1 MAHAKPNASMDATL
15 VTCPKPD
22 DFSPLEA
29 AIMDACNEMHE
40 AREQGDAQGAAR
52 VRTLLLKLVDRYDE
66 ADAEGHPN
74 AAWARPNQRALA
86 LSACGEVE
94 RAVEAELIALK
105 YADTP
110 RRREIS
116 LGNLADRCIR
126 LGRYEEAVRFFLQA
140 RQAAPESVPVMLTG
154 AQALF
159 LLGHADAANNI
170 FATFLDRPEMLAP
183 GTELTAYLDCETRLR
198 EMALD
203 LPALREL
210 MVRWN
215 RSRPA

>member
-1 MAHAKPNASMDATL
+1 MAEIRQSTSTDVTL
-15 VTCPKPD
+15 VTAPSPSEL
-22 DFSPLEA
+22 SPLEA

-40 AREQGDAQGAAR
+40 AREERDTSGAAR
-52 VRTLLLKLVDRYDE
+52 VGTLLMKLVDRYDE

-86 LSACGEVE
+86 LSACAQVE
-94 RAVEAELIALK
+94 RAVDAELIALK
-105 YADTP
+105 YADTD

-126 LGRYEEAVRFFLQA
+126 LGRYEDAVRFFLEA
-140 RQAAPESVPVMLTG
+140 REAAPKSVPVMLTG

-159 LLGHADAANNI
+159 LLGHHDAADNI
-170 FATFLDRPEMLAP
+170 FASFLDRPEMLAP
-183 GTELTAYLDCETRLR
+183 NTELTAYLDCEARLR

-203 LPALREL
+203 LPSLREL
-210 MVRWN
+210 LVRWKDI
-215 RSRPA
+215 RPA